1 MQNKDQDFEVIHDTD
16 NSRFKIVSDSH
27 TAMLDYRQSGKTILF
42 THTGVPPALE
52 GRGLGSKLV
61 KAGLDYARANQ
72 LKVQSLCW
80 FVDKYLDRHSEYADL
95 LG

>member
-1 MQNKDQDFEVIHDTD
+1 MQNKAQDFEVIHDTD
-16 NSRFKIVSDSH
+16 NRRFKIVSDSH
-27 TAMLDYRQSGKTILF
+27 TAVLDYRQDGKTILF
-42 THTGVPPALE
+42 LHTGVPPALE

-80 FVDKYLDRHSEYADL
+80 FVDKYLDRHPEYADL